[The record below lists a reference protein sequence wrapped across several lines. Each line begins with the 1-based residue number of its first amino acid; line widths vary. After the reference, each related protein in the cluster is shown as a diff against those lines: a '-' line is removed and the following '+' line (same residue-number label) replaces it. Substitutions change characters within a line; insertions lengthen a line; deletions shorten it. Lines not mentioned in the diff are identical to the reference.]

1 MASTPLLRFQLDER
15 VLAGGELSRR
25 DLDALARQGVRSIV
39 DLREEGEPGQQL
51 SPNVAAAWAHACDLE
66 YRRVSVSEA
75 HLQAKHVK
83 LFVQALEASPRPV
96 YVQSANGLRAAAFLI
111 LRLALEQ
118 GLDAAGALARA
129 RSLNLPALSPALER
143 FVREELRRRVAPTA

>member
-1 MASTPLLRFQLDER
+1 MPD
-15 VLAGGELSRR
+15 G
-25 DLDALARQGVRSIV
+25 
-39 DLREEGEPGQQL
+39 
-51 SPNVAAAWAHACDLE
+51 C
-66 YRRVSVSEA
+66 
-75 HLQAKHVK
+75 
-83 LFVQALEASPRPV
+83 
-96 YVQSANGLRAAAFLI
+96 AAAFLI